1 MSSYVDTKIVCLTSQ
16 SATIKFNGG
25 FLSNVR
31 YNLGTILR
39 NDADILHRQVQL
51 LNAQIPYSFYV
62 INYTNNL
69 FRTNLLGTATTYTIP
84 TGNYTANS
92 LITSLQTVLGNPTGL
107 VISVSP
113 IDGRITFTY
122 TSNFIIYNN
131 ITYSIGYV
139 LGFPD
144 STTYSS
150 TANVLTSTNPLN
162 LLGIKTL
169 QIRSANLIMNNIS
182 SVQGGS
188 TTLLQSIPV
197 SCVPFGMIDYTDKGN
212 MITIH
217 NDYLDD
223 IDLEII
229 DGESSNYI
237 NFNGQDWCITL
248 AFHITRKII
257 PPSEP
262 TRGIVELPTKQN
274 PTISNEPKTL
284 VEKPKNPDL
293 EQLNILSE

>member
-16 SATIKFNGG
+16 SATTKFNGG

-39 NDADILHRQVQL
+39 NDPDILHRQVQL

-69 FRTNLLGTATTYTIP
+69 FRTNILGSATTYTIP

-92 LITSLQTVLGNPTGL
+92 LITAIQTVLGNPSGL
-107 VISVSP
+107 VVSVSS
-113 IDGRITFTY
+113 IDGKMTFAY

-131 ITYSIGYV
+131 ITYSIGYIF
-139 LGFPD
+139 GFPD
-144 STTYSS
+144 ATTYTS
-150 TANVLTSTNPLN
+150 TSNSLTTTNPLN

-169 QIRSANLIMNNIS
+169 QVRSANLIMNNIS
-182 SVQGGS
+182 SVQGGA

-223 IDLEII
+223 LDIEII

-248 AFHITRKII
+248 AFHITRSILPPLNLPTTTTLTLP
-257 PPSEP
+257 PPSNATVSKESK
-262 TRGIVELPTKQN
+262 TTK
-274 PTISNEPKTL
+274 PI
-284 VEKPKNPDL
+284 NPDL

>member
-39 NDADILHRQVQL
+39 NDTDILHRQVQL

-69 FRTNLLGTATTYTIP
+69 FRTNLLGSATTYTIP

-92 LITSLQTVLGNPTGL
+92 LITSLQTVLGNPAGL
-107 VISVSP
+107 VITVSP
-113 IDGRITFTY
+113 IDGRITFAY

-182 SVQGGS
+182 SVQGGA

-223 IDLEII
+223 LDIEII

-248 AFHITRKII
+248 AFHITRKIT
-257 PPSEP
+257 PF
-262 TRGIVELPTKQN
+262 VFLPTEQKQ
-274 PTISNEPKTL
+274 TISDESKTL
-284 VEKPKNPDL
+284 AEKPKNPDL

>member
-39 NDADILHRQVQL
+39 NDTDILHRQVQL
-51 LNAQIPYSFYV
+51 LNAQIPYSFYI

-69 FRTNLLGTATTYTIP
+69 FRTNILGSATTYTIP

-92 LITSLQTVLGNPTGL
+92 LITALQTALGNPTGL
-107 VISVSP
+107 VISISS
-113 IDGRITFTY
+113 INGRLTFSY

-150 TANVLTSTNPLN
+150 TSNTLTTTNPLN
-162 LLGIKTL
+162 LLGIKVL
-169 QIRSANLIMNNIS
+169 QVRSANLIMNNIS
-182 SVQGGS
+182 SVQGGA

-223 IDLEII
+223 LDIEIV
-229 DGESSNYI
+229 DGESDNYI

-257 PPSEP
+257 PFPENKVIEP
-262 TRGIVELPTKQN
+262 TLGNINEKENIVNEKQKPIN
-274 PTISNEPKTL
+274 PNI
-284 VEKPKNPDL
+284 
-293 EQLNILSE
+293 EQLNFLSEK

>member
-1 MSSYVDTKIVCLTSQ
+1 
-16 SATIKFNGG
+16 
-25 FLSNVR
+25 
-31 YNLGTILR
+31 
-39 NDADILHRQVQL
+39 
-51 LNAQIPYSFYV
+51 V

-69 FRTNLLGTATTYTIP
+69 FRTNILGTATTYTIP

-92 LITSLQTVLGNPTGL
+92 LITSLQTVLGNPVGL
-107 VISVSP
+107 AISVSP

-162 LLGIKTL
+162 LLGIKVL
-169 QIRSANLIMNNIS
+169 QVRSANLIMNNIS
-182 SVQGGS
+182 SVQGGA

-217 NDYLDD
+217 NDFIDD
-223 IDLEII
+223 IDLEIV

-248 AFHITRKII
+248 AFHITRGITALGNTI
-257 PPSEP
+257 GPSKPLSFGNPSVNLEQGDITP
-262 TRGIVELPTKQN
+262 FETPKLPTK
-274 PTISNEPKTL
+274 
-284 VEKPKNPDL
+284 VKPINPDL

>member
-1 MSSYVDTKIVCLTSQ
+1 MSSYIDTKIVCLTSQ
-16 SATIKFNGG
+16 SATIKFNGN

-39 NDADILHRQVQL
+39 NDSDILHRQVQL

-69 FRTNLLGTATTYTIP
+69 FRTNILGSATTYTIP

-92 LITSLQTVLGNPTGL
+92 LITAIQAVLGNPTGL
-107 VISVSP
+107 VISLSS
-113 IDGRITFTY
+113 IDGKMTFTY

-150 TANVLTSTNPLN
+150 SSNTLTTTNPLN
-162 LLGIKTL
+162 LLGIKVL
-169 QIRSANLIMNNIS
+169 QVRSANLIMNNIS
-182 SVQGGS
+182 SVQGGA

-217 NDYLDD
+217 NDFIDD
-223 IDLEII
+223 IDLEIM

-248 AFHITRKII
+248 AFHITRKIQPTQSI
-257 PPSEP
+257 LPSFGNPNPPEQSP
-262 TRGIVELPTKQN
+262 N
-274 PTISNEPKTL
+274 PPL
-284 VEKPKNPDL
+284 VSLDKKPINPDL